1 MQVAEIL
8 SRFPTNYKQS
18 ACIPLLDLAQK
29 QNNGW
34 LNLAAMN
41 RVAEIIEVAP
51 IRVYE
56 VRMCAKLGRCCW
68 LKTQGVLKVHPKLMS
83 ASAEQCVKK
92 HCSRRFAFH
101 APVFFHT
108 TSHPDCLMRTATL
121 YIMLTGCLWE
131 G

>member
-1 MQVAEIL
+1 MQIRLFTAEERFCGLQVAEIL

-41 RVAEIIEVAP
+41 RVAEILEVAP

-56 VRMCAKLGRCCW
+56 VGLPG
-68 LKTQGVLKVHPKLMS
+68 
-83 ASAEQCVKK
+83 
-92 HCSRRFAFH
+92 
-101 APVFFHT
+101 T
-108 TSHPDCLMRTATL
+108 TPGILTILSFVRCLMQILMIVSQVILACW
-121 YIMLTGCLWE
+121 ICLQE
-131 G
+131 AHLC